1 MSTVLVLIYFG
12 CEILNHCKFKLFKMS
27 STNSTENHAVE
38 EKYEDP
44 QQQQQQ
50 KMPWPKAYVCVYW
63 YQYNVCSYCLWWFC
77 FRFRYR
83 YNFWFY

>member
-1 MSTVLVLIYFG
+1 
-12 CEILNHCKFKLFKMS
+12 MS

-50 KMPWPKAYVCVYW
+50 QKDALAKKPMSAYIGISIMCVLIAFGGF
-63 YQYNVCSYCLWWFC
+63 VFG
-77 FRFRYR
+77 FD
-83 YNFWFY
+83 